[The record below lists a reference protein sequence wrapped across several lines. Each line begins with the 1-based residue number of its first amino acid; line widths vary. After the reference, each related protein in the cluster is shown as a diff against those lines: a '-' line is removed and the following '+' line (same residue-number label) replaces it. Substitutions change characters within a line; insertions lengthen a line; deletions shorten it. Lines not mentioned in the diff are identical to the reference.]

1 MSNKTTRQ
9 LAIKELV
16 SSHKIHSQTELLN
29 MLREQGFELTQATL
43 SRDLKT
49 LKVAKVPDGET
60 QYFYSLSKHIVKDNE
75 NKGMK
80 GNLLVDGFK
89 SISFSKNIAVIKTIP
104 GYASSIAAVLDNDD
118 PYEILGTV
126 AGDDI
131 IIIVMKEN
139 VTPNDLKNRLILI
152 MPKLRDKLNY

>member
-1 MSNKTTRQ
+1 MNNKTTRQ
-9 LAIKELV
+9 LAIKKLV
-16 SSHKIHSQTELLN
+16 TSQKIHSQTELLN
-29 MLREQGFELTQATL
+29 MLKKEGFDLTQATL

-49 LKVAKVPDGET
+49 LKIAKIPDGET
-60 QYFYSLSKHIVKDNE
+60 KYFYSVSNHTVADNE
-75 NKGMK
+75 KKGIR

-139 VTPNDLKNRLILI
+139 VTQNDLKNRLILI